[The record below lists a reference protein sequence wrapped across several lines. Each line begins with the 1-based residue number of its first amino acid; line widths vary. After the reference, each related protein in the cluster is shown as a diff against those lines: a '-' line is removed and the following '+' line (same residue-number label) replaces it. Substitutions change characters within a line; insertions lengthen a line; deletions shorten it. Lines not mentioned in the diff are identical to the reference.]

1 MWLTWCAQATSNALE
16 IIAMPRKEF
25 QEVVEPNKLSELL
38 ELAFERAISFEERL
52 YRACVTKQAHRAEI
66 GLERTMARDVTT
78 AWA

>member
-1 MWLTWCAQATSNALE
+1 
-16 IIAMPRKEF
+16 MPRKEF
-25 QEVVEPNKLSELL
+25 QEVVEPNKLS